1 MKSEMLLVT
10 LFFLISSM
18 VTRDRHCLACQR
30 SQNPDKWT
38 AKDPGKTVPD
48 PDEKD
53 THLILQQ
60 PVQRPPTHTDA
71 DIHLYHTHDASK
83 PTSTVNALD
92 PDYPFRNVSL
102 PWATRVDN
110 LVSLLT
116 LEELQLQMARG
127 GHGPDVSPAPPIR
140 RLGVGPYS
148 WNTECL
154 RGVVNAGPA
163 TSFPQAL
170 GLAATFRSVGSAG
183 LCLDLSV
190 SL

>member
-18 VTRDRHCLACQR
+18 VARNRYCLACQR

-48 PDEKD
+48 PGEKD

-60 PVQRPPTHTDA
+60 PVQRPSTHTDA
-71 DIHLYHTHDASK
+71 DIRLYNTHDASK
-83 PTSTVNALD
+83 PASTVNTLD

-127 GHGPDVSPAPPIR
+127 GHGPDVSPAPPIP

-154 RGVVNAGPA
+154 RGVVRAGPA

-190 SL
+190 W

>member
-1 MKSEMLLVT
+1 MMRPCQTIISLLAT
-10 LFFLISSM
+10 
-18 VTRDRHCLACQR
+18 TCCLATFATQ
-30 SQNPDKWT
+30 
-38 AKDPGKTVPD
+38 
-48 PDEKD
+48 
-53 THLILQQ
+53 
-60 PVQRPPTHTDA
+60 
-71 DIHLYHTHDASK
+71 
-83 PTSTVNALD
+83 
-92 PDYPFRNVSL
+92 DYPFRNVSL

-127 GHGPDVSPAPPIR
+127 GHGPDVSPAPPIP

-154 RGVVNAGPA
+154 RGVVRAGPA

-190 SL
+190 W

>member
-1 MKSEMLLVT
+1 MKSEVLLFT
-10 LFFLISSM
+10 IFFVISSM
-18 VTRDRHCLACQR
+18 EAKNRFCLACQR
-30 SQNPDKWT
+30 TRDPLDERA
-38 AKDPGKTVPD
+38 AKDPGKTDPD
-48 PDEKD
+48 PGKTDVHFTLRQAARSPT
-53 THLILQQ
+53 THN
-60 PVQRPPTHTDA
+60 TDVH
-71 DIHLYHTHDASK
+71 IRHTHDAGK
-83 PTSTVNALD
+83 PSARVYDLD
-92 PDYPFRNVSL
+92 SDYPFRNVSL

-127 GHGPDVSPAPPIR
+127 GHGPDVSPAPPIP

-170 GLAATFRSVGSAG
+170 GLAATFRSVVFITG
-183 LCLDLSV
+183 L
-190 SL
+190 